1 MAIWTCLSKPRWVCY
16 TNIMRP
22 IWLVVVTVVIV
33 VAGVGTGYLLSNRK
47 SMLAGD
53 SSTQNVIT
61 TDKEVGVKDT
71 ATFSDSAK
79 GVIQKGGLNGEGTHQ
94 LVRDGGPSQTV
105 YLVSSIVDLD
115 QFVDKKVEIWGQT
128 VRAAKAAWLMDV
140 GRVRILE

>member
-1 MAIWTCLSKPRWVCY
+1 
-16 TNIMRP
+16 MRP
-22 IWLVVVTVVIV
+22 IWLIVITVVIA
-33 VAGVGTGYLLSNRK
+33 VAGVGMGYLLSNRK
-47 SMLAGD
+47 STVAGD

>member
-1 MAIWTCLSKPRWVCY
+1 
-16 TNIMRP
+16 MRP
-22 IWLVVVTVVIV
+22 IWLVVVAVVIV